1 MKAAK
6 IWFSITTATALIL
19 VVVGFIIPPMGV
31 IDGSV
36 LTAVGELMGFAAL
49 AQVPPLIKKGADVS
63 IHHGSTSI
71 TVNNP
76 DTDPEETTD
85 NGD

>member
-49 AQVPPLIKKGADVS
+49 AQVPPLIKKGADVVVALVIVES
-63 IHHGSTSI
+63 HHIVFAGHHNAGSSS
-71 TVNNP
+71 
-76 DTDPEETTD
+76 
-85 NGD
+85 

>member
-6 IWFSITTATALIL
+6 IWFSITTATALLLI
-19 VVVGFIIPPMGV
+19 VVGFIIPPMGV

-36 LTAVGELMGFAAL
+36 LTAVGELIGFAAL
-49 AQVPPLIKKGADVS
+49 AQIPPLVKKGAD
-63 IHHGSTSI
+63 ITIQHGQTSV

-76 DTDPEETTD
+76 DNDID
-85 NGD
+85 NGN